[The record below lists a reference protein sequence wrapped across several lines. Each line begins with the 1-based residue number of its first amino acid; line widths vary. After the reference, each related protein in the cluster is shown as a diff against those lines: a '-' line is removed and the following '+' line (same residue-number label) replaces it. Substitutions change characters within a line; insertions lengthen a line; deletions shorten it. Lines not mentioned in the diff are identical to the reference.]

1 MKSKINSKKI
11 LINSLATF
19 VVLFPSFVFSAGLV
33 PCDGPDCNWS
43 HFLDL
48 IKKVINFAVSLGIAF
63 SAIIFAWAGWLYMS
77 SGGDEGKVK
86 EAHGI
91 FTKMLWG
98 FLFALGAYL
107 IVQLI
112 LTSLGANTSNIF

>member
-1 MKSKINSKKI
+1 MKTKSNSKKI
-11 LINSLATF
+11 LINSLAAF
-19 VVLFPSFVFSAGLV
+19 VVLFPNFVFSAGLV
-33 PCDGPDCNWS
+33 QCEGPDCDWS
-43 HFLDL
+43 QFLAT
-48 IKKVINFAVSLGIAF
+48 IKEVVNFAVALGIAL
-63 SAIIFAWAGWLYMS
+63 SALVFAWAGWLYMS
-77 SGGDEGKVK
+77 SGGDQGKIS

-112 LTSLGANTSNIF
+112 LTSLGADTPSIF